1 MRISLSLRANQTM
14 FVPYLIGEGEGEPV
28 DRRRRRGP
36 PRNKRRYG
44 YRRGP
49 PRNDEGGEPVKEVS
63 TSY

>member
-1 MRISLSLRANQTM
+1 M